1 MAQPVADIDAAV
13 EAAVSRGLIQPA
25 KTVDDHAMGV
35 FYDLDAFVGGLHELR
50 AAFNGPQWLHACAVK
65 TNPLAAMLRLARERG
80 HGAES
85 TVAKSE
91 LRLPHRKLDRLAW
104 IHPEVD
110 AETRG
115 NQEVNL

>member
-1 MAQPVADIDAAV
+1 MIWFSRYWANRTPHRDNPSSTRSRSSTAPATAATANGVVRLVTNDADSLIELTHERHREHAGGV
-13 EAAVSRGLIQPA
+13 IRGV
-25 KTVDDHAMGV
+25 T
-35 FYDLDAFVGGLHELR
+35 GL
-50 AAFNGPQWLHACAVK
+50 
-65 TNPLAAMLRLARERG
+65 ERG

-115 NQEVNL
+115 NQEVNM